1 VCVYAAATAGRFAPI
16 SIVTGALAVGLLAL
30 GIVLRWPSMIPWT
43 VVLAGAGYLTAREG
57 KDLVDG
63 WAAVV
68 GVLLLLAA
76 ELASWSIEHDTR
88 IRTEPALALRRVATL
103 AALCGA
109 ALLVNVM
116 LLGMAGIAA
125 SAGVL
130 IAAAG
135 VAAAVSAVALVV
147 RLLRA

>member
-1 VCVYAAATAGRFAPI
+1 
-16 SIVTGALAVGLLAL
+16 
-30 GIVLRWPSMIPWT
+30 
-43 VVLAGAGYLTAREG
+43 
-57 KDLVDG
+57 
-63 WAAVV
+63 
-68 GVLLLLAA
+68 
-76 ELASWSIEHDTR
+76 
-88 IRTEPALALRRVATL
+88 
-103 AALCGA
+103 
-109 ALLVNVM
+109 M